1 MGVPTPCSRG
11 VPHPKRKEG
20 KGRREFTCLYFK
32 VRQCFRLQLYR
43 LERGNMSYKSQ
54 YRTLFQRT
62 INQLTNFQK
71 NIKILR
77 DIKIAEVVK
86 FEACKYGTDMPI
98 SKKKIKEIKEWR
110 VLYYFLTIQKK
121 KKNINSS
128 NIQLGYVFVFNENC
142 LQNHL
147 VYTQFTQCLKQM
159 TNSITLQS
167 GLKL

>member
-32 VRQCFRLQLYR
+32 VRQCFRLHLYR

-121 KKNINSS
+121 KRKI
-128 NIQLGYVFVFNENC
+128 L
-142 LQNHL
+142 
-147 VYTQFTQCLKQM
+147 
-159 TNSITLQS
+159 TLQIFN
-167 GLKL
+167 LVMFLFLMKIVFKII

>member
-1 MGVPTPCSRG
+1 MGVPTPCSKVCPTQREKRG
-11 VPHPKRKEG
+11 RDVVNLRVYILKLDNAFDCSCIVQKA
-20 KGRREFTCLYFK
+20 
-32 VRQCFRLQLYR
+32 VS
-43 LERGNMSYKSQ
+43 ERGNMSYKSQ

-121 KKNINSS
+121 KRKILTLQIFNLVMFLFLMKI
-128 NIQLGYVFVFNENC
+128 VFKII
-142 LQNHL
+142 
-147 VYTQFTQCLKQM
+147 QFTL
-159 TNSITLQS
+159 NLPSV
-167 GLKL
+167 

>member
-1 MGVPTPCSRG
+1 M
-11 VPHPKRKEG
+11 PHPKRKEG
-20 KGRREFTCLYFK
+20 KGRREFTYLYFK
-32 VRQCFRLQLYR
+32 VKQCFRLQLYR

-121 KKNINSS
+121 KRKI
-128 NIQLGYVFVFNENC
+128 L
-142 LQNHL
+142 
-147 VYTQFTQCLKQM
+147 
-159 TNSITLQS
+159 TLQIFN
-167 GLKL
+167 LVMFLFLMKIVFKII

>member
-20 KGRREFTCLYFK
+20 KGREFTCLYFK

-43 LERGNMSYKSQ
+43 LERGYMSYKSQ

-121 KKNINSS
+121 KRKI
-128 NIQLGYVFVFNENC
+128 L
-142 LQNHL
+142 
-147 VYTQFTQCLKQM
+147 
-159 TNSITLQS
+159 TLQIFN
-167 GLKL
+167 LVMFLFLMKIVFKII

>member
-71 NIKILR
+71 
-77 DIKIAEVVK
+77 
-86 FEACKYGTDMPI
+86 KY
-98 SKKKIKEIKEWR
+98 
-110 VLYYFLTIQKK
+110 Q
-121 KKNINSS
+121 NSS
-128 NIQLGYVFVFNENC
+128 GH
-142 LQNHL
+142 QN
-147 VYTQFTQCLKQM
+147 
-159 TNSITLQS
+159 S
-167 GLKL
+167 GSCQI

>member
-1 MGVPTPCSRG
+1 M
-11 VPHPKRKEG
+11 PHPKRKEG

-98 SKKKIKEIKEWR
+98 SKKKIKEWR

-121 KKNINSS
+121 KRKI
-128 NIQLGYVFVFNENC
+128 L
-142 LQNHL
+142 
-147 VYTQFTQCLKQM
+147 
-159 TNSITLQS
+159 TLQIFN
-167 GLKL
+167 LVMFLFLMKIVFKII